1 MQQWEIDEETQDE
14 LILQQEENAMLMRMR
29 KKKNANSERRA
40 PIDKQVAFKEFKTTE
55 DAIAVEQEILQC
67 RQRLRAGR
75 QELQGKTETVNAIK
89 REIDTAKEFLDRKAD
104 EKARNA
110 LTAQL
115 HPGITSH
122 TDGFEDHHGEPDDII
137 DEEELQ
143 QIRELKDLKKQYREQ
158 YNELRELQNE
168 IRFTQQAIDNQK

>member
-1 MQQWEIDEETQDE
+1 M
-14 LILQQEENAMLMRMR
+14 NAL
-29 KKKNANSERRA
+29 
-40 PIDKQVAFKEFKTTE
+40 
-55 DAIAVEQEILQC
+55 
-67 RQRLRAGR
+67 
-75 QELQGKTETVNAIK
+75 K
-89 REIDTAKEFLDRKAD
+89 REIDTAKGFLDRKAD

-122 TDGFEDHHGEPDDII
+122 TDGFEDQHGEPDDII

-168 IRFTQQAIDNQK
+168 IRFT